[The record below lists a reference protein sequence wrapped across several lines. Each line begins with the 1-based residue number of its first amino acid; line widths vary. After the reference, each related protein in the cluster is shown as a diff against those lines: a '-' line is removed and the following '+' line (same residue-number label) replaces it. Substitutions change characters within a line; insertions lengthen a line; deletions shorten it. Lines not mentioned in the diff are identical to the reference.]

1 MKTRT
6 GFVSNSS
13 SSSFIVAAKPGQS
26 LIASI
31 KHGIDLT
38 RYVKDVIVTIKD
50 LENYMLEEHAYNG
63 IGLDKVLEDEYAK
76 EEYNMIYEYI
86 QKGLIVYR
94 GSASNEDGGEEQMIC
109 DIGVDALEFKDDVIV
124 IEGEGGY

>member
-1 MKTRT
+1 MKKRI

-31 KHGIDLT
+31 KYDIDLT
-38 RYVKDVIVTIKD
+38 RYVRDKIVTVKD
-50 LENYMLEEHAYNG
+50 LEDYMLEKHGFEGY
-63 IGLDKVLEDEYAK
+63 GLDKILQREYAK
-76 EEYNMIYEYI
+76 EEYNMIYDHI

-94 GSASNEDGGEEQMIC
+94 GSASNEEGGEEQMLC
-109 DIGVDALEFKDDVIV
+109 DIGINTLEFKDDVIV